1 MIVKTSSNK
10 KLITKTS
17 NKKIDCQNK
26 QQQQQKD
33 DHQDKQWINWSPK
46 QGNIHQ
52 KQKNDHQG
60 MQPTIKKWLPRCA
73 PQEDNH
79 WDETCATPQN
89 QKKIDLEDDFENK

>member
-1 MIVKTSSNK
+1 
-10 KLITKTS
+10 
-17 NKKIDCQNK
+17 
-26 QQQQQKD
+26 
-33 DHQDKQWINWSPK
+33 
-46 QGNIHQ
+46 
-52 KQKNDHQG
+52 